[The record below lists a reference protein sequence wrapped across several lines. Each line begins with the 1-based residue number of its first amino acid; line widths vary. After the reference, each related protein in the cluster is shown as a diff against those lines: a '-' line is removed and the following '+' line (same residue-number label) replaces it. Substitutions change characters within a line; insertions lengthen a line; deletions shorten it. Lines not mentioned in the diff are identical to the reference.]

1 MKRDLFVDIVDVCQ
15 DLIHGLIRDP
25 IEGKFFVHERTD
37 RIDFCISPR
46 SSREFIQKHIN
57 ASDLCIQIALDIIAF
72 RRLLC
77 FTDGDHFLFIRRR
90 SLRILDQQSSGGIG
104 DVTLFTNG
112 DVVVYLCAGV
122 FAHAAVLK
130 DQILLLLL

>member
-15 DLIHGLIRDP
+15 DLIQGLIRDP
-25 IEGKFFVHERTD
+25 IEGELFVHERTNYVD
-37 RIDFCISPR
+37 LCIPIGTSGK
-46 SSREFIQKHIN
+46 FIQKPVN
-57 ASDLCIQIALDIIAF
+57 VSDLCIQIALDIIAF

-90 SLRILDQQSSGGIG
+90 SFRILDQQSSGGIG